1 MLHNAN
7 TLLRGASTMLHCVY
21 MLCTLPTQKRE
32 SVGVGLCLGRR
43 HGRSPVT
50 TLGVQLLDSLSLTRS
65 VALLAVPEQAA
76 TSSASQWQQTT
87 SAITEQLIDA
97 AAAQRAFAARLAPG
111 WPAAG
116 GADRRFGP
124 EWWHRPVV
132 HPCVHRLSRNRN
144 QSESHYHALGPLV
157 FFFPS

>member
-1 MLHNAN
+1 MLLQSVYTLLHIACTMLHNAN

-65 VALLAVPEQAA
+65 VALLAVCACNQKYCYIQYSAGMRSQMMLKE
-76 TSSASQWQQTT
+76 SSQS
-87 SAITEQLIDA
+87 LI
-97 AAAQRAFAARLAPG
+97 LN
-111 WPAAG
+111 
-116 GADRRFGP
+116 
-124 EWWHRPVV
+124 
-132 HPCVHRLSRNRN
+132 C
-144 QSESHYHALGPLV
+144 
-157 FFFPS
+157 